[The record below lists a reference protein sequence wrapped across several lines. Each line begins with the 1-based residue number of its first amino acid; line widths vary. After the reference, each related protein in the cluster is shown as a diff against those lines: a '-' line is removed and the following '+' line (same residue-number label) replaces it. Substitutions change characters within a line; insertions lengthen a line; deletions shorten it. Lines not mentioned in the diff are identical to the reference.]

1 MIGFLFAD
9 IQCRP
14 QGCCDQLPECK
25 KTAARNRPR
34 FPSWHH
40 HKPES
45 SILESISRH
54 DGKPLEFEPAFTLHR
69 RPYFRGARSR
79 AVTFANHG
87 RSERVGERGSQ
98 PAPRFACPSARYR
111 RSAPKAE
118 PAAEYAPTQNVRASL
133 PCPEGH
139 VTPQRSVYF
148 LAGAFAFAGAAFA
161 FGAAAFFTAGLVAA
175 AAAFMAGLAA
185 AFAAGFAAALAG
197 AAFLAAGFAAAFA
210 AGFAAAFAAGFAA
223 ALAAGF
229 FAGAAFAAGFAAA
242 LAGAAFFTAGFAAA
256 LAGAGFLAGAAFAAG
271 FAAAFAGAAF
281 FTAVAAFAATA
292 FAGAFFAGVLDAGA
306 LDDCLAMSCPFTL
319 CRWP

>member
-1 MIGFLFAD
+1 MRTSSVDRRAVAINCQGAKKQQPETGRGLRPGITTSLKAAD
-9 IQCRP
+9 WKALA
-14 QGCCDQLPECK
+14 G
-25 KTAARNRPR
+25 
-34 FPSWHH
+34 
-40 HKPES
+40 
-45 SILESISRH
+45 H
-54 DGKPLEFEPAFTLHR
+54 DGKPPGFEPAFTLHR
-69 RPYFRGARSR
+69 RPYFRGAKSR

-87 RSERVGERGSQ
+87 RSEKVGRARQ
-98 PAPRFACPSARYR
+98 PAGASLCCPSAPSR

-118 PAAEYAPTQNVRASL
+118 PAADYAPTQNVRASL

-175 AAAFMAGLAA
+175 AAAFMAGFAA

-197 AAFLAAGFAAAFA
+197 AAFLA